1 MSGTLVRA
9 GLAVICAGLLKTD
22 GTQHRRW
29 IVETPADLPTGTRL
43 AVEDLKRDLARLNTT
58 VDARPLTG
66 GGCAP
71 GQVQIAVVGHTHD
84 DRGRPAPSPLGAQE
98 YTIDETRSAGGGPP
112 RALGGRAAARAPR

>member
-58 VDARPLTG
+58 VDARLLTG

-71 GQVQIAVVGHTHD
+71 RQLQIAVLRHTPD
-84 DRGRPAPSPLGAQE
+84 DRGRPPPPPPGAPE
-98 YTIDETRSAGGGPP
+98 DTIDRTPGPRRCRP
-112 RALGGRAAARAPR
+112 